1 MIRTKNRIPNTNV
14 NLEITFSDPLSFV
27 LAKRFKPPLP
37 VNAPDIPSDLPPCS
51 NDKMIISAE
60 TIIINAFNMDLLLSF
75 ALAYYI
81 T

>member
-1 MIRTKNRIPNTNV
+1 MIRTKKRIPNTNV

-37 VNAPDIPSDLPPCS
+37 VNAPEIPSDLPLCS
-51 NDKMIISAE
+51 SDKMIISAD
-60 TIIINAFNMDLLLSF
+60 TIIINAFNMDSLLSF
-75 ALAYYI
+75 ALVYYS